1 MEDID
6 FTEDEIEQ
14 QLAVLGYSNI
24 PRHRLREFKQDL
36 EQLIRHERSKSQTS
50 SGRDTPQ
57 SHSSAYASQAEA
69 MYKRL
74 CAQDRLPQPQKRVP
88 FSEYGMENQNNIQ
101 QCEPY
106 IRYSVAPKLSWP
118 ASAPYRPDIGISPHN
133 SSNSASDTSRSA
145 GLATQPGDHGK
156 PVLKRKVLRKQ
167 RGQVHVFDESTESRA
182 DSAVDVGK
190 LEEELDRLQ
199 LCSDELD
206 SEVDS
211 EETSSLSDKTSS
223 EAERVSSAFQ
233 VYRRD
238 FRRSASENDIL
249 SHPKSFIRPQMN
261 HPHTRNLK
269 KTDPVSKYFQY
280 KQDWDT
286 FRAPGEKDR
295 KGLRWGIREQM
306 LYKSQAP
313 PKPQRIY
320 VPNTY
325 VVPTEKK
332 RSALRWEVRHDLA
345 NGIQPPKIFYPF

>member
-1 MEDID
+1 MYRMYDNYCQEESDEENCSLSSSFWSDKSSDEERECFEEGLKVDPDPRCHIRTEKSMKEEGVEASPEVKGNFQHD
-6 FTEDEIEQ
+6 EGDTVCPETPASEPTSGYGTHRPDSEGGYENEASWDKLDQNSQVSHEKGCWEENIPEREKVEESGDLENPSCVGNLGSCKTEDLDYESEEEAM
-14 QLAVLGYSNI
+14 LF
-24 PRHRLREFKQDL
+24 EKQD
-36 EQLIRHERSKSQTS
+36 SKN
-50 SGRDTPQ
+50 
-57 SHSSAYASQAEA
+57 
-69 MYKRL
+69 
-74 CAQDRLPQPQKRVP
+74 
-88 FSEYGMENQNNIQ
+88 EYD
-101 QCEPY
+101 
-106 IRYSVAPKLSWP
+106 K
-118 ASAPYRPDIGISPHN
+118 
-133 SSNSASDTSRSA
+133 
-145 GLATQPGDHGK
+145 
-156 PVLKRKVLRKQ
+156 
-167 RGQVHVFDESTESRA
+167 
-182 DSAVDVGK
+182 AVDVGK